1 MADKTG
7 FDAKKAKADIM
18 KLVVGTDIGKN
29 RLFVDTLDSYLFQIE
44 MLENFK
50 TAIREHGMQVT
61 KEYVKGRGNIYS
73 NPAIADY
80 NRTRES
86 ANKTIA
92 TLLKILREFGAE
104 NLKGDIEDPLMA
116 LINEE

>member
-1 MADKTG
+1 MATAYG
-7 FDAKKAKADIM
+7 VAD
-18 KLVVGTDIGKN
+18 N
-29 RLFVDTLDSYLFQIE
+29 PLFVQTLKNYETIQKAIE
-44 MLENFK
+44 ITNAVLGEDEM
-50 TAIREHGMQVT
+50 TVS

-92 TLLKILREFGAE
+92 TLLKILREFGAD
-104 NLKGDIEDPLMA
+104 NLKGDIEDPLLA